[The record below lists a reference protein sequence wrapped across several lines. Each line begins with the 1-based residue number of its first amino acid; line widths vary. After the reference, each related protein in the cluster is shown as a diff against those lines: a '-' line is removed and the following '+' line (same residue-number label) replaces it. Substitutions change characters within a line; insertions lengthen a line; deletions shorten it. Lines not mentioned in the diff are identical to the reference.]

1 MKVEPQRRSEFKTAL
16 ILEKMAL
23 MICFSL
29 HLSGDFQREII
40 FVRKSVL
47 LAYSSLFVFLCHVL
61 QLFPKS
67 WMNVILADF
76 RAPVQGGA
84 HAENLRGGRADIQ

>member
-1 MKVEPQRRSEFKTAL
+1 MEPQRRSEFKTAL
-16 ILEKMAL
+16 IYEKMAL

-29 HLSGDFQREII
+29 HLSEEYQREIM

-67 WMNVILADF
+67 WMNVNLPDF
-76 RAPVQGGA
+76 RAPVQGGPD
-84 HAENLRGGRADIQ
+84 AEDLRGGRPHFE